1 MKILI
6 LSFYYQPDLS
16 AGSFRVTSLVDELAK
31 SDANIEV
38 VTTSPNRYFS
48 YKVKADEFESFG
60 NVKVHRITLPKH
72 KSGMIDQ
79 INSFIT
85 FYRKARILVKNESYD
100 IVFATSS
107 RLFTAFLG
115 ARVAKSKGLPLYLD
129 IRDIFTDTMKD
140 ILPRSLSK
148 FLKPILSL
156 IEKYTFK
163 DAKRINLVSK
173 GFSPFFKERYPN
185 ATYRFFTNG
194 IDKEFIS
201 AAPHSSTQNHSRS
214 LVQVLYAGN
223 LGKGQGLE
231 KIIPELAE
239 RLNGKVR
246 FKIIGDGGQKKVLE
260 EAISKKALNNV
271 DLLPP
276 VSRAQLVDEYKEADI
291 LFLHLNNYSANE
303 KVLPSKLFEYAATG
317 KPIWAGLSG
326 FSAEFVKTE
335 LTNCQVFS
343 PADAEEGAAKFKNL
357 NLDVIPRSDFTKKF
371 ARESIISE
379 MALDIM
385 ECAKVHV

>member
-163 DAKRINLVSK
+163 DAKRIS
-173 GFSPFFKERYPN
+173 N
-185 ATYRFFTNG
+185 A
-194 IDKEFIS
+194 
-201 AAPHSSTQNHSRS
+201 SS
-214 LVQVLYAGN
+214 
-223 LGKGQGLE
+223 
-231 KIIPELAE
+231 
-239 RLNGKVR
+239 
-246 FKIIGDGGQKKVLE
+246 
-260 EAISKKALNNV
+260 
-271 DLLPP
+271 
-276 VSRAQLVDEYKEADI
+276 
-291 LFLHLNNYSANE
+291 
-303 KVLPSKLFEYAATG
+303 
-317 KPIWAGLSG
+317 
-326 FSAEFVKTE
+326 
-335 LTNCQVFS
+335 
-343 PADAEEGAAKFKNL
+343 
-357 NLDVIPRSDFTKKF
+357 
-371 ARESIISE
+371 
-379 MALDIM
+379 
-385 ECAKVHV
+385 